1 MAMDRVY
8 DDDSRHALDGGFSAH
23 GLNQFVRNI
32 VVCVKKK
39 YFRYIN
45 LVQFIRQFIYIIYI
59 HILNG
64 IRWKDVP
71 IR

>member
-1 MAMDRVY
+1 MATGRVY
-8 DDDSRHALDGGFSAH
+8 DDDLRHALDGGFSAH
-23 GLNQFVRNI
+23 GPNQFVRNI

-45 LVQFIRQFIYIIYI
+45 LVQFIRQFIYIYI
-59 HILNG
+59 FILNG

>member
-1 MAMDRVY
+1 MDRVY

-23 GLNQFVRNI
+23 ELNQFVRNI

-39 YFRYIN
+39 KYFRYIN
-45 LVQFIRQFIYIIYI
+45 LDQFIRQFIYI